1 VSSMFE
7 ACCDACRPCCRN
19 VHALAKD
26 FAKAGTTVRCRGKVV
41 ATFPQGAYLGVKAD
55 DAAKVIF
62 PMYPKLV
69 FTAKVIDTIDITS
82 GGQVPVGGVIPDIPS
97 GGSPR
102 FAAILKLDEPN
113 CACPPERAA
122 KARSIPRKCR
132 SPPCPVRDSSA
143 RTRSSTISRGGLE
156 GTIAVAER
164 ATPRGQ
170 RRPSG

>member
-1 VSSMFE
+1 MFE

-19 VHALAKD
+19 VHALAED

-113 CACPPERAA
+113 LRLPAGAGGEGAVYSEKVPFATM
-122 KARSIPRKCR
+122 SRKGLI
-132 SPPCPVRDSSA
+132 
-143 RTRSSTISRGGLE
+143 RTDTIINYLTW
-156 GTIAVAER
+156 GT
-164 ATPRGQ
+164 
-170 RRPSG
+170 

>member
-1 VSSMFE
+1 MFE

-19 VHALAKD
+19 VQALAED

-41 ATFPQGAYLGVKAD
+41 PPSRKGHLGVKAD
-55 DAAKVIF
+55 DAAEVIF

-102 FAAILKLDEPN
+102 FAAIPKLDEPN
-113 CACPPERAA
+113 LRLPAGAGGEGAVYFRESA
-122 KARSIPRKCR
+122 
-132 SPPCPVRDSSA
+132 VRHH
-143 RTRSSTISRGGLE
+143 
-156 GTIAVAER
+156 V
-164 ATPRGQ
+164 P
-170 RRPSG
+170 